1 MLGRESNRKIESLT
15 VGSSPSGVMAV
26 LLGTGGLDKT
36 RINET
41 RERHFPAIAVGVFTP
56 VTSNPHH

>member
-1 MLGRESNRKIESLT
+1 
-15 VGSSPSGVMAV
+15 MAV
-26 LLGTGGLDKT
+26 LLGTGGLDKS

-41 RERHFPAIAVGVFTP
+41 RERHFPAIAAGVFTP